1 MFCIVYLPNKIPTR
15 KTLGEEYHKYNLVLS
30 NFNES
35 SYANKSFTVT
45 SVFTK
50 DVKSSESCSKM
61 SASLATNVGVFA
73 VGGSGRYPPKL

>member
-1 MFCIVYLPNKIPTR
+1 MFPDMIPTP
-15 KTLGEEYHKYNLVLS
+15 KTSRVEHHKYILVLS